1 MASTTSP
8 WNEPSSWHGPK
19 VACEQANGSGTTQDH
34 QKQFAITHITKAPI
48 TSAPIRSSLIQ
59 QLLKEQLEDLRDCH
73 EGEVADYIPEL
84 AKANPEDFGIV
95 MATADGRVYAVGDW
109 EKTFTIQS
117 ISKPFMY
124 GLAMSLLSPSFME
137 KKVGVEPSGDAFNAI
152 SLDPRTGIP
161 RNPMINAGA
170 IATAAQVWRHDP
182 GRAEDLTLEF
192 FSSLAGRPLAV
203 NESVYESERASG
215 HRNRAISHLLR
226 NAAVIE
232 EEPEPGLDLY
242 FRQCSIGVTCR
253 DLAVMA
259 ATLACQGR
267 NPLTQDEPLNPAL
280 TTRMLAVMG
289 SCGMYDYAG
298 QWLYDVGMPAKSGVG
313 GGVLAVVPGRLGIA
327 VYSPR
332 LDASGNSVRGI
343 ATCRRL
349 SQALELHLFDQTP
362 LQQSPVR
369 STYKG
374 TERRSRRW
382 RSTAEAAVLD
392 PLRSQIKVLHA
403 QGVLDFAALE
413 NVLACIEQVATGGAV
428 IILDLGQVSELPA
441 ASSALLQRQSEL
453 LQAAGQQ
460 LLLCRSSHLELPA
473 ALSREKFT
481 YASLDLALEA
491 AEDLLLE
498 RSACEGSAVNGSTAL
513 AAAPKGTPTDACLL
527 GLLAPLA
534 ANLREAIT
542 ERLEL
547 RHYAAGSLVMAR
559 QQESDQLFL
568 VASGRFSI
576 FLPIPRPEAPARL
589 ARMATFSEGMVFG
602 DAAFFSGELRMADVV
617 ADTDGSCWLLQRS
630 SFEGLQ
636 QDNPAA
642 AMALLTQLAIDLG
655 RKVALCGQQL
665 TLVEDL

>member
-1 MASTTSP
+1 M
-8 WNEPSSWHGPK
+8 
-19 VACEQANGSGTTQDH
+19 
-34 QKQFAITHITKAPI
+34 
-48 TSAPIRSSLIQ
+48 
-59 QLLKEQLEDLRDCH
+59 
-73 EGEVADYIPEL
+73 ADYIPEL
-84 AKANPEDFGIV
+84 AKANPEDFAIV
-95 MATADGRVYAVGDW
+95 LATADGRVYAVGDW

-124 GLAMSLLSPSFME
+124 GLALSLLSPSFME

-182 GRAEDLTLEF
+182 GRAEALTLEF

-267 NPLTQDEPLNPAL
+267 NPLTQDEPLNPAI

-332 LDASGNSVRGI
+332 LDAFGNSVRGI

-382 RSTAEAAVLD
+382 RSEAEAAVLD

-413 NVLACIEQVATGGAV
+413 NVLGSIEQAATDGAV
-428 IILDLGQVSELPA
+428 IILDLGQVSELPT
-441 ASSALLQRQSEL
+441 ASKALLQRQAEL
-453 LQAAGQQ
+453 LQAAGKQ

-473 ALSREKFT
+473 ALSRKKFT

-498 RSACEGSAVNGSTAL
+498 ISGGEGSVAL
-513 AAAPKGTPTDACLL
+513 AAPAKGTPTDVGRL

-534 ANLREAIT
+534 ADLREAIT

-547 RHYAAGSLVMAR
+547 RQYAAGTLVMGR

-576 FLPIPRPEAPARL
+576 FLPILRPEAPSRL

-617 ADTDGSCWLLQRS
+617 ADTDGSCWLLQHS
-630 SFEGLQ
+630 AFEDLQ

-642 AMALLTQLAIDLG
+642 AIALLTQLAIDLG

>member
-1 MASTTSP
+1 
-8 WNEPSSWHGPK
+8 
-19 VACEQANGSGTTQDH
+19 
-34 QKQFAITHITKAPI
+34 
-48 TSAPIRSSLIQ
+48 
-59 QLLKEQLEDLRDCH
+59 
-73 EGEVADYIPEL
+73 VADYIPEL

-95 MATADGRVYAVGDW
+95 LATADGRIYAVGDW
-109 EKTFTIQS
+109 DKTFTIQS

-124 GLAMSLLSPSFME
+124 GLALRLLSPSYME
-137 KKVGVEPSGDAFNAI
+137 RKVGVEPSGDAFNAI
-152 SLDPRTGIP
+152 SLDPHSGIP

-170 IATAAQVWRHDP
+170 IATAAQVWHHDP
-182 GRAEDLTLEF
+182 DRAEALTLEF

-203 NESVYESERASG
+203 NGSVYESERASG

-232 EEPEPGLDLY
+232 EAPEAGLDLY

-267 NPLTQDEPLNPAL
+267 NPLTQDEPLDPSI

-313 GGVLAVVPGRLGIA
+313 GGVLAVVPGRLGLA

-332 LDASGNSVRGI
+332 LDAFGNSVRGI
-343 ATCRRL
+343 AACRRL
-349 SQALELHLFDQTP
+349 SQTLELHLFDQTP

-369 STYKG
+369 STYRG
-374 TERRSRRW
+374 TERRSRRF

-392 PLRSQIKVLHA
+392 PLRSQITVLHA
-403 QGVLDFAALE
+403 QGVLDFAAVE
-413 NVLACIEQVATGGAV
+413 NVLARIEQAAIDGAV
-428 IILDLGQVSELPA
+428 IILDLGQVSELPP
-441 ASSALLQRQSEL
+441 ASAALLHRQAEL

-460 LLLCRSSHLELPA
+460 LLLCRSGHLELPGTLRA
-473 ALSREKFT
+473 ATFAH
-481 YASLDLALEA
+481 ASLDLALEA
-491 AEDLLLE
+491 AEDQLLE
-498 RSACEGSAVNGSTAL
+498 GTTGESRDGASIGGEGRGAL
-513 AAAPKGTPTDACLL
+513 ECPSQKTPTNVGQL

-534 ANLREAIT
+534 ADLREAIL

-547 RHYAAGSLVMAR
+547 RHYPAGTLVMAR

-568 VASGRFSI
+568 VDSGRFSI
-576 FLPIPRPEAPARL
+576 FLPIQRPEATPRL
-589 ARMATFSEGMVFG
+589 ARVATFSAGMVFG
-602 DAAFFSGELRMADVV
+602 DASFFSGQVRMADVV
-617 ADTDGSCWLLQRS
+617 ADTDGSCWLLHRS
-630 SFEGLQ
+630 AFEGLQ
-636 QDNPAA
+636 RQNPAA
-642 AMALLTQLAIDLG
+642 AIALLTQLAIDLG

>member
-1 MASTTSP
+1 M
-8 WNEPSSWHGPK
+8 
-19 VACEQANGSGTTQDH
+19 
-34 QKQFAITHITKAPI
+34 
-48 TSAPIRSSLIQ
+48 
-59 QLLKEQLEDLRDCH
+59 
-73 EGEVADYIPEL
+73 ADYIPEL

-95 MATADGRVYAVGDW
+95 LATPDGRVYAVGDW

-124 GLAMSLLSPSFME
+124 GLALRLLSPSFME

-182 GRAEDLTLEF
+182 GRAEALTLEF
-192 FSSLAGRPLAV
+192 FSALAGRPLAV

-267 NPLTQDEPLNPAL
+267 NPLTQDEPLNPAI

-332 LDASGNSVRGI
+332 LDAFGNSVRGI

-382 RSTAEAAVLD
+382 RSTAEAAVID

-413 NVLACIEQVATGGAV
+413 NVLGSIEQAATDGAV

-441 ASSALLQRQSEL
+441 ASSALLQRQAEL

-481 YASLDLALEA
+481 FASLDLALEA

-498 RSACEGSAVNGSTAL
+498 ISCGEGIAGEGIVGKGSAAL
-513 AAAPKGTPTDACLL
+513 AAPPMETSTDAGLF

-547 RHYAAGSLVMAR
+547 RHYAAGTVVMAR

-630 SFEGLQ
+630 AFEGLQ

-642 AMALLTQLAIDLG
+642 AIALLTQLAIDLG

-665 TLVEDL
+665 TLEEDL

>member
-1 MASTTSP
+1 M
-8 WNEPSSWHGPK
+8 
-19 VACEQANGSGTTQDH
+19 
-34 QKQFAITHITKAPI
+34 
-48 TSAPIRSSLIQ
+48 
-59 QLLKEQLEDLRDCH
+59 
-73 EGEVADYIPEL
+73 ADYIPEL

-95 MATADGRVYAVGDW
+95 LATPDGRVYAVGDW

-124 GLAMSLLSPSFME
+124 GLALRLLSPSFME

-182 GRAEDLTLEF
+182 GRAEALTLEF
-192 FSSLAGRPLAV
+192 FSALAGRPLAV

-267 NPLTQDEPLNPAL
+267 NPLTQDEPLNPAI

-332 LDASGNSVRGI
+332 LDAFGNSVRGI

-382 RSTAEAAVLD
+382 RSTAEAAVID

-413 NVLACIEQVATGGAV
+413 NVLGSIEQAATDGAV

-441 ASSALLQRQSEL
+441 ASSALLQRQAEL

-498 RSACEGSAVNGSTAL
+498 ISSGEGIAGEVIAGEGSAAL
-513 AAAPKGTPTDACLL
+513 AAPPMETSTDAGLF

-534 ANLREAIT
+534 ADLRKTIT

-547 RHYAAGSLVMAR
+547 RHYAAGTVAMAR

-630 SFEGLQ
+630 AFEELQ
-636 QDNPAA
+636 QDHPAA
-642 AMALLTQLAIDLG
+642 AIALLTQLAIDLG

-665 TLVEDL
+665 TLEEDL

>member
-1 MASTTSP
+1 
-8 WNEPSSWHGPK
+8 
-19 VACEQANGSGTTQDH
+19 
-34 QKQFAITHITKAPI
+34 
-48 TSAPIRSSLIQ
+48 
-59 QLLKEQLEDLRDCH
+59 LLEHQLEELRDCR
-73 EGEVADYIPEL
+73 EGAVADYIPEL

-95 MATADGRVYAVGDW
+95 LATADGRIYAVGDCD
-109 EKTFTIQS
+109 KTFTIQS

-124 GLAMSLLSPSFME
+124 GLALRLLSPEYMQR
-137 KKVGVEPSGDAFNAI
+137 KVGVEPSGDAFNAI
-152 SLDPRTGIP
+152 SLDPRSGIP

-170 IATAAQVWRHDP
+170 IATAAQVWHHDP
-182 GRAEDLTLEF
+182 GRAEALTLEF
-192 FSSLAGRPLAV
+192 FSSLAGRPLTLDA
-203 NESVYESERASG
+203 SVYESERATG

-232 EEPEPGLDLY
+232 EEPGPGLDLY

-267 NPLTQDEPLNPAL
+267 NPLTQEEPLNPTI

-332 LDASGNSVRGI
+332 LDAFGNSVRGI

-349 SQALELHLFDQTP
+349 SQTLELHLFDQTP

-382 RSTAEAAVLD
+382 RSNAEAAVLD
-392 PLRSQIKVLHA
+392 PLRSQITVLHA
-403 QGVLDFAALE
+403 QGVLDFAGLE
-413 NVLACIEQVATGGAV
+413 NVLASIEEAGGDGAV
-428 IILDLGQVSELPA
+428 IILDLGQVSELPP
-441 ASSALLQRQSEL
+441 ASTALLERQAAL

-473 ALSREKFT
+473 ALRREKFA
-481 YASLDLALEA
+481 YISLDLALEA
-491 AEDLLLE
+491 AEDRLLE
-498 RSACEGSAVNGSTAL
+498 GTAGEGCAGEGGAVL
-513 AAAPKGTPTDACLL
+513 APPSQRTPTNVGLP
-527 GLLAPLA
+527 GLLAPLTA
-534 ANLREAIT
+534 DLRDAIT
-542 ERLEL
+542 ERLER
-547 RHYAAGSLVMAR
+547 RHYSAGTVVMAR
-559 QQESDQLFL
+559 QQESEQLFI

-576 FLPIPRPEAPARL
+576 FLPIQRQQAPARL
-589 ARMATFSEGMVFG
+589 ARVSTFSEGMVFG
-602 DAAFFSGELRMADVV
+602 DAAFFSGQLRMADVV

-630 SFEGLQ
+630 AFEGLQ
-636 QDNPAA
+636 RDNPAA
-642 AMALLTQLAIDLG
+642 AIALLTQLAIDLG
-655 RKVALCGQQL
+655 GKVAVCGQQL
-665 TLVEDL
+665 TLMEDL

>member
-1 MASTTSP
+1 
-8 WNEPSSWHGPK
+8 
-19 VACEQANGSGTTQDH
+19 
-34 QKQFAITHITKAPI
+34 
-48 TSAPIRSSLIQ
+48 
-59 QLLKEQLEDLRDCH
+59 
-73 EGEVADYIPEL
+73 
-84 AKANPEDFGIV
+84 
-95 MATADGRVYAVGDW
+95 
-109 EKTFTIQS
+109 
-117 ISKPFMY
+117 
-124 GLAMSLLSPSFME
+124 
-137 KKVGVEPSGDAFNAI
+137 
-152 SLDPRTGIP
+152 
-161 RNPMINAGA
+161 
-170 IATAAQVWRHDP
+170 
-182 GRAEDLTLEF
+182 
-192 FSSLAGRPLAV
+192 
-203 NESVYESERASG
+203 
-215 HRNRAISHLLR
+215 
-226 NAAVIE
+226 
-232 EEPEPGLDLY
+232 
-242 FRQCSIGVTCR
+242 
-253 DLAVMA
+253 
-259 ATLACQGR
+259 
-267 NPLTQDEPLNPAL
+267 
-280 TTRMLAVMG
+280 
-289 SCGMYDYAG
+289 MYDYAG

-332 LDASGNSVRGI
+332 LDAFGNSVRGI

-413 NVLACIEQVATGGAV
+413 NVLGSIEQAATDGDV

-441 ASSALLQRQSEL
+441 ASKALLQRQAEL
-453 LQAAGQQ
+453 LQTAGKQ

-473 ALSREKFT
+473 ALSRKKFT

-498 RSACEGSAVNGSTAL
+498 ISAREGSAREGSAGNGITGAGSAATA
-513 AAAPKGTPTDACLL
+513 KETPTDVGLF

-534 ANLREAIT
+534 ADLREAIT

-547 RHYAAGSLVMAR
+547 RQYAAGTLVMGR

-589 ARMATFSEGMVFG
+589 ARVATFSKGMVFG

-630 SFEGLQ
+630 AFEELQ
-636 QDNPAA
+636 QDHPTAA
-642 AMALLTQLAIDLG
+642 IALLTQLAIDLG

>member
-1 MASTTSP
+1 M
-8 WNEPSSWHGPK
+8 
-19 VACEQANGSGTTQDH
+19 
-34 QKQFAITHITKAPI
+34 
-48 TSAPIRSSLIQ
+48 
-59 QLLKEQLEDLRDCH
+59 
-73 EGEVADYIPEL
+73 ADYIPEL

-95 MATADGRVYAVGDW
+95 LATADGRVYAVGDW

-124 GLAMSLLSPSFME
+124 GLALSLLSPSFME

-182 GRAEDLTLEF
+182 GRAEALTLEF
-192 FSSLAGRPLAV
+192 FSTLAGRPLAV

-232 EEPEPGLDLY
+232 DEPEPGLDLY

-267 NPLTQDEPLNPAL
+267 NPLTQDEPLNPAI

-332 LDASGNSVRGI
+332 LDAFGNSVRGI

-382 RSTAEAAVLD
+382 RSTAEAEVID
-392 PLRSQIKVLHA
+392 PLRSQIKVVHA

-413 NVLACIEQVATGGAV
+413 NVLGSIEQAATDGAV

-441 ASSALLQRQSEL
+441 ASKALLQRQAEL
-453 LQAAGQQ
+453 LQTAGKQ

-473 ALSREKFT
+473 ALSRKKFT

-498 RSACEGSAVNGSTAL
+498 ISCGEESAGEGSAAL
-513 AAAPKGTPTDACLL
+513 AAPQKGTPTDVGLL

-534 ANLREAIT
+534 ADLREAIT

-547 RHYAAGSLVMAR
+547 RQYAAGTLVMGR

-576 FLPIPRPEAPARL
+576 FLPILRPEAPSRL

-630 SFEGLQ
+630 AFEELQ
-636 QDNPAA
+636 EDNPAA
-642 AMALLTQLAIDLG
+642 AIALLTQLAIDLG

>member
-1 MASTTSP
+1 MAENDHQQTTITAITSP
-8 WNEPSSWHGPK
+8 
-19 VACEQANGSGTTQDH
+19 
-34 QKQFAITHITKAPI
+34 
-48 TSAPIRSSLIQ
+48 PIRSSLIQ
-59 QLLKEQLEDLRDCH
+59 NLLEQQLADLRDCR
-73 EGEVADYIPEL
+73 EGAVADYIPEL

-95 MATADGRVYAVGDW
+95 LATTDGRIYAVGDW

-124 GLAMSLLSPSFME
+124 GLALRMLSPSFME
-137 KKVGVEPSGDAFNAI
+137 RKVGVEPSGDAFNAI

-170 IATAAQVWRHDP
+170 IATAAQVWRQDP
-182 GRAEDLTLEF
+182 GRAEALTLEF
-192 FSSLAGRPLAV
+192 FSSLAGRSLAV
-203 NESVYESERASG
+203 NASVYESERASG

-267 NPLTQDEPLNPAL
+267 NPLTQEEPLNPAI
-280 TTRMLAVMG
+280 TTRILAVMG

-298 QWLYDVGMPAKSGVG
+298 QWLYDVGMPAKSGVSG
-313 GGVLAVVPGRLGIA
+313 AVLAVVPGRLGLA

-332 LDASGNSVRGI
+332 LDAFGNSVRGI

-369 STYKG
+369 STYRG

-392 PLRSQIKVLHA
+392 PLRSQITVLHA

-413 NVLACIEQVATGGAV
+413 NVLARIERAATDGTV
-428 IILDLGQVSELPA
+428 IILDLAQVNELPP
-441 ASSALLQRQSEL
+441 ASTALLHRQAEL
-453 LQAAGQQ
+453 LQAAGQH
-460 LLLCRSSHLELPA
+460 LLLCRSRHLELPGALHA
-473 ALSREKFT
+473 ATFA

-491 AEDLLLE
+491 AEDHLLE
-498 RSACEGSAVNGSTAL
+498 GVAGESTAGESRGVEGSSAL
-513 AAAPKGTPTDACLL
+513 EFPSQKAPTNARHLSM
-527 GLLAPLA
+527 LAPLSA
-534 ANLREAIT
+534 DLREAIL

-547 RHYAAGSLVMAR
+547 RHYSAGTLVISR

-568 VASGRFSI
+568 VDSGWFSI
-576 FLPIPRPEAPARL
+576 FLPIQRPEATPRL
-589 ARMATFSEGMVFG
+589 ARMATFSAGMVFG
-602 DAAFFSGELRMADVV
+602 DASFFSRQLRMADVV

-630 SFEGLQ
+630 AFEELQ
-636 QDNPAA
+636 RENPAA
-642 AMALLTQLAIDLG
+642 AIALLTQLAIDLG

>member
-1 MASTTSP
+1 MAEDGHQQTTITAITSP
-8 WNEPSSWHGPK
+8 
-19 VACEQANGSGTTQDH
+19 
-34 QKQFAITHITKAPI
+34 
-48 TSAPIRSSLIQ
+48 PIRSSLIQ
-59 QLLKEQLEDLRDCH
+59 NLLEQQLEDLRDCR
-73 EGEVADYIPEL
+73 EGAVADYIPEL

-95 MATADGRVYAVGDW
+95 LATADGRIYAVGDW

-124 GLAMSLLSPSFME
+124 GLALRLLSPSFME
-137 KKVGVEPSGDAFNAI
+137 RKVGVEPSGDAFNAI

-182 GRAEDLTLEF
+182 GRAEALTLEF
-192 FSSLAGRPLAV
+192 FSSLAGRSLAV
-203 NESVYESERASG
+203 NASVYESERASG

-267 NPLTQDEPLNPAL
+267 NPLTQEEPLNPAI

-298 QWLYDVGMPAKSGVG
+298 QWLYDVGMPAKSGVS
-313 GGVLAVVPGRLGIA
+313 GGVLAVVPGRLGLA

-332 LDASGNSVRGI
+332 LDAFGNSVRGI

-349 SQALELHLFDQTP
+349 SQALELHLFNQTP

-369 STYKG
+369 STYRG

-392 PLRSQIKVLHA
+392 PLRSQITVLHA

-413 NVLACIEQVATGGAV
+413 NVLARIERAATDGAV
-428 IILDLGQVSELPA
+428 IILDLAQVNELPP
-441 ASSALLQRQSEL
+441 ASTALLHRQAEL
-453 LQAAGQQ
+453 LQAAGQH
-460 LLLCRSSHLELPA
+460 LLLCRSSHLELPGALRA
-473 ALSREKFT
+473 ATFT

-491 AEDLLLE
+491 AEDQLLE
-498 RSACEGSAVNGSTAL
+498 GIAGESTAGESRGVEGSGAL
-513 AAAPKGTPTDACLL
+513 EFPSQKTPTSVGQLSM
-527 GLLAPLA
+527 LAPLA
-534 ANLREAIT
+534 ADLREAIL

-547 RHYAAGSLVMAR
+547 RHYSAGTLVIAR

-568 VASGRFSI
+568 VDSGWFSI
-576 FLPIPRPEAPARL
+576 FLPIQRPEATPRL
-589 ARMATFSEGMVFG
+589 ARVATFSAGMVFG
-602 DAAFFSGELRMADVV
+602 DAAFFSGQLRMADVV

-630 SFEGLQ
+630 AFEELQ
-636 QDNPAA
+636 RENPAA
-642 AMALLTQLAIDLG
+642 AIALLTQLAIDLG
-655 RKVALCGQQL
+655 RKLALCGQQL

>member
-1 MASTTSP
+1 
-8 WNEPSSWHGPK
+8 
-19 VACEQANGSGTTQDH
+19 
-34 QKQFAITHITKAPI
+34 
-48 TSAPIRSSLIQ
+48 
-59 QLLKEQLEDLRDCH
+59 
-73 EGEVADYIPEL
+73 
-84 AKANPEDFGIV
+84 
-95 MATADGRVYAVGDW
+95 
-109 EKTFTIQS
+109 
-117 ISKPFMY
+117 
-124 GLAMSLLSPSFME
+124 
-137 KKVGVEPSGDAFNAI
+137 
-152 SLDPRTGIP
+152 
-161 RNPMINAGA
+161 
-170 IATAAQVWRHDP
+170 
-182 GRAEDLTLEF
+182 
-192 FSSLAGRPLAV
+192 
-203 NESVYESERASG
+203 
-215 HRNRAISHLLR
+215 
-226 NAAVIE
+226 
-232 EEPEPGLDLY
+232 
-242 FRQCSIGVTCR
+242 
-253 DLAVMA
+253 MA
-259 ATLACQGR
+259 ATLACQGL

-332 LDASGNSVRGI
+332 LDAFGNSVRGI

-453 LQAAGQQ
+453 LQATGQQ

>member
-1 MASTTSP
+1 M
-8 WNEPSSWHGPK
+8 
-19 VACEQANGSGTTQDH
+19 
-34 QKQFAITHITKAPI
+34 
-48 TSAPIRSSLIQ
+48 
-59 QLLKEQLEDLRDCH
+59 
-73 EGEVADYIPEL
+73 ADYIPEL

-95 MATADGRVYAVGDW
+95 LATADGRVYAVGDW

-124 GLAMSLLSPSFME
+124 GLALSLLSPSFME

-182 GRAEDLTLEF
+182 GRAEALTLEF
-192 FSSLAGRPLAV
+192 FSTLAGRPLAV

-267 NPLTQDEPLNPAL
+267 NPLTQDEPLNPAI

-332 LDASGNSVRGI
+332 LDAFGNSVRGI

-369 STYKG
+369 STYEG

-382 RSTAEAAVLD
+382 RSTAEAEVID

-403 QGVLDFAALE
+403 QGVLDFTALE
-413 NVLACIEQVATGGAV
+413 NVLGSIEQAATDGAV

-441 ASSALLQRQSEL
+441 ASKALLQRQAEL
-453 LQAAGQQ
+453 LQTAGKQ

-473 ALSREKFT
+473 ALSRKKFT

-498 RSACEGSAVNGSTAL
+498 ISCGEESAGEGSAGEGSAAL
-513 AAAPKGTPTDACLL
+513 AAPQKGTPTDVGLL

-534 ANLREAIT
+534 ADLREAIT

-547 RHYAAGSLVMAR
+547 RQYAAGTLVMGR

-576 FLPIPRPEAPARL
+576 FLPIPRPEARARQ
-589 ARMATFSEGMVFG
+589 ARMATFSKGMVFG

-630 SFEGLQ
+630 AFEELQ

-642 AMALLTQLAIDLG
+642 AIALLTQLAIDLG